1 MNYIVK
7 DQDLVIQH
15 WPGKG
20 AWTYHLLIPNSRDIS
35 GTWGNIKVSGT
46 LDGYAF
52 QSKNLAPIKSRDKLL
67 AVNAGIRKQL
77 GKQAGDTVRVTMYLE
92 APNALNQEA
101 DVLACFEDA
110 AVLAQFQA
118 QSPGEQQAILQ
129 QILAQPDAASQEK
142 KILAAIATLAK

>member
-20 AWTYHLLIPNSRDIS
+20 AWTYHLLIPNSRDIL

-46 LDGYAF
+46 LDDYAF

-92 APNALNQEA
+92 APSALNQEA

-142 KILAAIATLAK
+142 KILAAIAMLAK

>member
-20 AWTYHLLIPNSRDIS
+20 AWTYHLLIPNSRDIL

-46 LDGYAF
+46 LDDYAF

-142 KILAAIATLAK
+142 KILAAIAMLAK